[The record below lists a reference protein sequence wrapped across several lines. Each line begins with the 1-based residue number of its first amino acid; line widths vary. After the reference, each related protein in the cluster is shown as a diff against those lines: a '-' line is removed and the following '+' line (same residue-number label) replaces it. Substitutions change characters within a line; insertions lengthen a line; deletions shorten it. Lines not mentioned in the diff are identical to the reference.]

1 MRKAYGLATVL
12 ALGLGASTML
22 AAERA
27 TFVLTD
33 GERVSGE
40 VVFHTDAR
48 TNIRADKNEFNVKV
62 ADGTERPIPFA
73 QVVFIDFIGGQPRD
87 EELAAVPSSGHL
99 MTLRNGENKVG
110 RLVDMVGGTTVVFD
124 ELNGGRLNVPITTV
138 RRVYLQPDRI
148 RESFDVAGAV
158 SRVKPAQA
166 STPEQVTGRGR
177 GQNQNS
183 RGGRGSANASSGN
196 ITVRGADEWVDA
208 GITVKRGQRITFNA
222 TGQVFASRDN
232 SAASNA
238 DGVLA
243 PNANAAVPSAKV
255 GALVGKVGDNGQPFL
270 IGANRDAI
278 TMPATGRLMLG
289 VNDDNHDDN
298 SGSFNV
304 AISR

>member
-1 MRKAYGLATVL
+1 MRKAYGLATVM

-48 TNIRADKNEFNVKV
+48 TNIRADKNEFNLKV

-73 QVVFIDFIGGQPRD
+73 QVVLIDFLGGQPRD

-124 ELNGGRLNVPITTV
+124 ELNGGRLTVPITTV

-148 RESFDVAGAV
+148 RESYDVAGAV
-158 SRVKPAQA
+158 SRVRPSQA
-166 STPEQVTGRGR
+166 ATPQANTGR

-183 RGGRGSANASSGN
+183 RAGRGNSNASSGN
-196 ITVRGADEWVDA
+196 VTVRGADEWVDA
-208 GITVKRGQRITFNA
+208 GITVKRGQQVTFA
-222 TGQVFASRDN
+222 ASGQVFASRDN

-238 DGVLA
+238 DGALA
-243 PNANAAVPSAKV
+243 PNANAALPSAKV
-255 GALVGKVGDNGQPFL
+255 GALVGKVGANGTPFL
-270 IGANRDAI
+270 IGSNRDGI

-298 SGSFNV
+298 SGSFSV